1 MPISQICGSG
11 FGSRRLSSSTPGGS
25 RGLRTEHEDY
35 IHLHPKSDTIKFCVV
50 NVLTRRHLQWIA
62 PVLVAMSI
70 VAFMPRIQRPHIRLS
85 SVSIQNTTLGGAQ
98 RFTDDSSR
106 LPDLKAAYEANGVP
120 LPQDPKIV
128 PEDQALTPLLTIR
141 FVFPSIR
148 PIIRR
153 SKLLPSRT
161 ENQDPL

>member
-1 MPISQICGSG
+1 M
-11 FGSRRLSSSTPGGS
+11 SSSTPAGS

-35 IHLHPKSDTIKFCVV
+35 IHLHPKSDTVKFCVV

>member
-1 MPISQICGSG
+1 MLVARIEDRA
-11 FGSRRLSSSTPGGS
+11 RR
-25 RGLRTEHEDY
+25 H
-35 IHLHPKSDTIKFCVV
+35 IHLHPKSDTIRCRLV
-50 NVLTRRHLQWIA
+50 NVFTGRHLQLIA
-62 PVLVAMSI
+62 PILVAMSM

-85 SVSIQNTTLGGAQ
+85 SVSIENTTLGGAQ

-141 FVFPSIR
+141 FTFPSLR

-153 SKLLPSRT
+153 SKLLPSRA